1 MARNTTLRFL
11 TGLLI
16 PGGVLLLAAWA
27 LNHEPVVLDAA
38 APYAVYFCFGALV
51 TAVLLSWYH
60 DQSGLLGVAS
70 AVALTV
76 WALDRWP
83 DYPNAATMAATF
95 LLPLNFVL
103 FASLKERGVM
113 AFDGLLKIG
122 SVGAQAACVAWVA
135 QYNREDVASL
145 MRWGKPLAE
154 WSPLPVVAQLS
165 FAVAALTLL
174 TFVVTRRTRVEQGLL
189 CALAA
194 VFLGVHASA
203 RAETLYVYAGTAGL
217 VLVFAVLEHGY
228 DIAYRDELTGL
239 LGRRAFTSM
248 MEQLGR
254 TYAFAMCDVDHFKQ
268 FNDTY
273 GHDVGDDVLK
283 MVAAKLS
290 HVEGGGRV
298 FRYGGEEFLVVFRGR
313 TAIEAKPFMES
324 VCQAIAETDFVLR
337 REDRPARKPRR
348 VRTADPEKRPAVSV
362 TISIGLADKSVRH
375 STPDLVLDAADA
387 ALYAAKAAGRNCVR
401 LDETIPT

>member
-1 MARNTTLRFL
+1 MARNTKLRFL
-11 TGLLI
+11 TGLLA

-27 LNHEPVVLDAA
+27 LDHEPVVRDAA
-38 APYAVYFCFGALV
+38 APYALYFCFGALV
-51 TAVLLSWYH
+51 AAVLLSWYH
-60 DQSGLLGVAS
+60 DQTALLGVAS

-76 WALDRWP
+76 WGLERWP
-83 DYPNAATMAATF
+83 DDPNGATLAATV

-103 FASLKERGVM
+103 FASLKDRGVTT
-113 AFDGLLKIG
+113 FDGALKLG
-122 SVGAQAACVAWVA
+122 LVAAQAAGVAWIA
-135 QYNREDVASL
+135 QHSTLDLGSVL
-145 MRWGKPLAE
+145 RWGTQLGRGWSLA
-154 WSPLPVVAQLS
+154 LTAQLS
-165 FAVAALTLL
+165 FAVAMVTLL
-174 TFVVTRRTRVEQGLL
+174 WLIVVRRAKGGGLL
-189 CALAA
+189 WALIA
-194 VFLGVHASA
+194 VLLGVRESA
-203 RAETLYVYAGTAGL
+203 NGEALLFYAGTAGL

-254 TYAFAMCDVDHFKQ
+254 TYAFALCDVDHFKQ
-268 FNDTY
+268 FNDSY

-324 VCQAIAETDFVLR
+324 VRRAIAETDFVLR
-337 REDRPARKPRR
+337 REDRPARRPRR
-348 VRTADPEKRPAVSV
+348 VRRTDQGKRHAVTV

-375 STPDLVLDAADA
+375 STPDLVLDAADR
-387 ALYAAKAAGRNCVR
+387 ALYAAKAAGRNCAR
-401 LDETIPT
+401 LDETIPA

>member
-1 MARNTTLRFL
+1 MARNTTLRSL
-11 TGLLI
+11 TGLLA
-16 PGGVLLLAAWA
+16 PGGVLLLAVWA
-27 LNHEPVVLDAA
+27 LDHEPVVRDAA

-51 TAVLLSWYH
+51 AAVLLSWYH
-60 DQSGLLGVAS
+60 DQSALLGVAL

-76 WALDRWP
+76 WALQRWP
-83 DYPNAATMAATF
+83 DDPNGATLGATF

-103 FASLKERGVM
+103 FASVRDRGVM
-113 AFDGLLKIG
+113 TFDGAFK
-122 SVGAQAACVAWVA
+122 VGIVAAQAAGLAWIA
-135 QYNREDVASL
+135 RHNSHDLGSL
-145 MRWGKPLAE
+145 LRWGTQFAGSSSLPLA
-154 WSPLPVVAQLS
+154 AQIS

-174 TFVVTRRTRVEQGLL
+174 ALIVVRRAKVVGLL
-189 CALAA
+189 WVLAA
-194 VFLGVHASA
+194 VFLGVHESTQPEA
-203 RAETLYVYAGTAGL
+203 LLFYAGTAGL

-239 LGRRAFTSM
+239 LGRRAFASA

-324 VCQAIAETDFVLR
+324 VRQAIAETDFVLR
-337 REDRPARKPRR
+337 REDRPARRPRR
-348 VRTADPEKRPAVSV
+348 VNKTDQGVRQAVRV
-362 TISIGLADKSVRH
+362 TISIGIADKSVRH

-401 LDETIPT
+401 LDETIPA